1 MSERISNSKIRLFPK
16 ADNEE
21 GVGTSES
28 DVGTLISILLSAGLL
43 SEEGNSALTVY
54 HKYTFYRHIRLL

>member
-28 DVGTLISILLSAGLL
+28 DVGTFISILLSAGRQD
-43 SEEGNSALTVY
+43 EEGNSALTVY
-54 HKYTFYRHIRLL
+54 HK